1 MLQRDIFIKEI
12 TKSLEK
18 NKNIY
23 FLSAD
28 FGAAAL
34 DELREKYPENFLHC
48 GISEQAMMDVATG
61 LALEGKKVFVY
72 AMAPFLSLRSIEQ
85 TKCGPGLMNLPICLI
100 SVGIGLGYADSGP
113 THYSTEDF
121 ACFNAIIGTTVYTPS
136 DNITAKLIANTI
148 LDEPKFSYVRLD
160 RDSLPLVN
168 PETINSDIKKGF
180 KIFGDVDENKIV
192 IISHGKMFHKCLE
205 IFKSEP
211 KKFTCVDM
219 IRSKPFPKELS
230 KSINNCKGIIVVDEQ
245 SPSGNLSSCVFQGFS
260 SENYFPKII
269 SKCLPEKYVFENG
282 GRDYLLDINGLS
294 INDIKET
301 STRINNVK

>member
-1 MLQRDIFIKEI
+1 MLQRDVFIKEI

-18 NKNIY
+18 DKNIF

-72 AMAPFLSLRSIEQ
+72 AMSPFLSLRSIEQ

-136 DNITAKLIANTI
+136 DNVTTKLIAEEI
-148 LDEPKFSYVRLD
+148 LNEPKFSYIRLD
-160 RDSLPLVN
+160 RDSLPLIEPATV
-168 PETINSDIKKGF
+168 NSDIKKGF
-180 KIFGDVDENKIV
+180 KIFGEADPEKIV
-192 IISHGKMFHKCLE
+192 IISHGKMFQRCLE
-205 IFKSEP
+205 IYKSEP
-211 KKFTCVDM
+211 KKFTCVDI

-230 KSINNCKGIIVVDEQ
+230 KFINKSRGIIVVDEQ
-245 SPSGNLSSCVFQGFS
+245 SPSGNLSSCIFEGFS
-260 SENYFPKII
+260 NQNYFPKII
-269 SKCLPEKYVFENG
+269 SKSLPEKYVFENG
-282 GRDYLLDINGLS
+282 GRDYLLDLNGLS
-294 INDIKET
+294 INDIIET
-301 STRINNVK
+301 SNRINNAK

>member
-18 NKNIY
+18 DKNIY

-136 DNITAKLIANTI
+136 DNITAKLIAKTI

-219 IRSKPFPKELS
+219 IRSKPFPK
-230 KSINNCKGIIVVDEQ
+230 NFQ
-245 SPSGNLSSCVFQGFS
+245 NLL
-260 SENYFPKII
+260 ITA
-269 SKCLPEKYVFENG
+269 
-282 GRDYLLDINGLS
+282 
-294 INDIKET
+294 KE
-301 STRINNVK
+301 